1 MRITNNRLPI
11 FFIATSLFWFALY
24 AYVPFFAPYAE
35 EMYAEP
41 WLIGLMIGAYG
52 FVQMV
57 IRFPLGIISDRL
69 RKRKIFIMA
78 GLAFA
83 AVSGLVV
90 FAFPS
95 PMMILAARSFAGVA
109 ASSWV
114 VFTVLGAAYNK
125 PGDTVRTIGMLN
137 AYNSL
142 GRVAALLLGGLVAQ
156 LLGFSYAF
164 LLAGVAGLIGLVLSA
179 GIVEK
184 RPEAKQPPKI
194 SELLSVAKNRQL
206 LCASLLAILSQYI
219 SFSTTFGFVPLV
231 ATRLGATNFMLG
243 MLGVAATLP
252 GIIIAPMAGRLL
264 KKFGI
269 SKVLVGGFLLTALAC
284 AVMPLSQAMWQLFIV
299 QIANNIGLIVVFTSL
314 MGLCIQ
320 DIEAERRATA
330 MGFFQAVY
338 GLGMFLGPFV
348 MGWLTQG
355 LGLEAAFVFTGGIA
369 VLGAVVAVVFVRKG
383 FLVHKQ

>member
-1 MRITNNRLPI
+1 VNNRVTL
-11 FFIATSLFWFALY
+11 FFIVTALFWFALY

-35 EMYAEP
+35 EMQADVR
-41 WLIGLMIGAYG
+41 LIGLMTGAYG

-69 RKRKIFIMA
+69 RKRKVFVMA

-83 AVSGLVV
+83 ALSGLVV
-90 FAFPS
+90 FIFPS
-95 PMMILAARSFAGVA
+95 PMVILAARSFAGVA

-114 VFTVLGAAYNK
+114 IFTILGAAYNTN
-125 PGDTVRTIGMLN
+125 GDTVKTIGTLN

-142 GRVAALLLGGLVAQ
+142 GRVAALLLGGLVAE

-164 LLAGVAGLIGLVLSA
+164 LLAGVAGLIGLALST
-179 GIVEK
+179 GVVEK

-194 SELLSVAKNRQL
+194 SKLLSVARNKQL
-206 LCASLLAILSQYI
+206 LCASILAILSQYI

-264 KKFGI
+264 KKFGV
-269 SKVLVGGFLLTALAC
+269 SKVLFYGFLLTALAC
-284 AVMPLSQAMWQLFIV
+284 TVMPFSQEMWQLFVV
-299 QIANNIGLIVVFTSL
+299 QIANNVGLIVVFTSL

-320 DIEAERRATA
+320 NIETERRATA

-348 MGWLTQG
+348 MGWLTHA
-355 LGLEAAFVFTGGIA
+355 LSLMAAFVFTGGIA
-369 VLGAVVAVVFVRKG
+369 VLGAIVAVVFVRKG
-383 FLVHKQ
+383 FLGVRV